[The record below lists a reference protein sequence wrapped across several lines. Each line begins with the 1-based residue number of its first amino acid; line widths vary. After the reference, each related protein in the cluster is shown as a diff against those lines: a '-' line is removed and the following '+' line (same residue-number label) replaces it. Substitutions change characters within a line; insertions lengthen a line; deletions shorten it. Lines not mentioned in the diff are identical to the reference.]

1 MYIKEN
7 GVDVIWKVV
16 NISKHLIM
24 EIWVYT
30 KALKVKISVHSN
42 FPYWLTHQ
50 PLAVAVNAVQVF
62 SADMY
67 CLPKPARRLSAQV
80 PLSHIMTRHM
90 TTYFRLKLSLQFCS
104 EKSGSN

>member
-16 NISKHLIM
+16 NISKHLIT
-24 EIWVYT
+24 EIFAYT
-30 KALKVKISVHSN
+30 KVKISVHSN
-42 FPYWLTHQ
+42 SPYWLTHQ
-50 PLAVAVNAVQVF
+50 SLAVAVNAVQVF